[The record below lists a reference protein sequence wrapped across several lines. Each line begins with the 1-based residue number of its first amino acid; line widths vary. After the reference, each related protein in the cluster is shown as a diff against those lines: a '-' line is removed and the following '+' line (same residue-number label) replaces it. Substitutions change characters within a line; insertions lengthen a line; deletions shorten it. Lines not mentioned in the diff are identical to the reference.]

1 MKSDRKQTIFFI
13 IILLVMSMGIG
24 YAFLTTTLSIDGTS
38 DIDASSWDVHF
49 ENVQVP
55 SGSITGSKVITPA
68 TIGNN
73 GTSVSYHIKLEPGDM
88 YIFTVDVVNDGTLD
102 AKVDN
107 ISIKVNGEENNIP
120 SYLITRLF
128 WYDYEIPVQIG
139 QYLLSGETITY
150 YYGIMYKRDL
160 NISELP
166 QDNQSLNITMDIN
179 YVQDHTPN
187 YNNLYLFTSD
197 EQVFIVDKRVPF
209 GGVYYNNYQ
218 EPLEHF
224 GHHAFLRHFISN
236 NNVMTSEVGF
246 ELNGNI
252 YYVKG
257 GDSGA
262 SYESNKA
269 VAQEAFG
276 SSNCNYI
283 DNGYSCSIDDYDL
296 KIYNNG
302 KVRFSDKYS
311 YRCEIDNDKKSY
323 CYYFPGY

>member
-1 MKSDRKQTIFFI
+1 
-13 IILLVMSMGIG
+13 
-24 YAFLTTTLSIDGTS
+24 
-38 DIDASSWDVHF
+38 
-49 ENVQVP
+49 
-55 SGSITGSKVITPA
+55 
-68 TIGNN
+68 
-73 GTSVSYHIKLEPGDM
+73 M

-120 SYLITRLF
+120 SYLKTGFF

-197 EQVFIVDKRVPF
+197 EQVFIVGKRVPF

-276 SSNCNYI
+276 SINC
-283 DNGYSCSIDDYDL
+283 DDYDSNYYCDIDRYGL
-296 KIYNNG
+296 GLSSTGEVYFSENYHYVCGIESEG
-302 KVRFSDKYS
+302 KSRCH
-311 YRCEIDNDKKSY
+311 YR
-323 CYYFPGY
+323 PGA